1 MRNGYFIFLILLL
14 LPTTAWAQA
23 TGSLAG
29 QVVEART
36 GEPMPGVN
44 IIITELNRGAASDL
58 DGNYTIPGLP
68 PGTYDIVSRFI
79 GFKDRN
85 LTVTIS
91 AGQETTLNFQLEED
105 LLQLDEVVVTGQAAS
120 TEKRKLAANV
130 EVLNVR
136 DIEEAPVTSVD
147 QLLQGRVSGSSV
159 RLQSAQPGQGAL
171 VNFRGVTSVFS
182 SQTPVIYVD
191 GVRVDN
197 NTGTSQSLGG
207 ETTSALSELLTSDIE
222 RIEVTKGGAASTLYG
237 SDAAN
242 GVIQIFTKRGI
253 AGSPT
258 VTIRTEQGID
268 YPVSKFLLDTGFAF
282 PGTTSDP
289 EHPDFGKTS
298 FIEDNILETGHY
310 QNYYGGISGG
320 SANLTY
326 NISGRLQNG
335 DGVQPSN
342 ENSIYAMRGNI
353 QAGVSDELTASFSG
367 AYTHS
372 NFERLNNGTAIADP
386 LTTFEVGDAYFFSGA
401 DTFDEA
407 LRLFLLPEIKESVN
421 RYTFATTVRYNPS
434 ALFSSSVTAGVDSRD
449 NEQRVL
455 NPAEFDIIS
464 GNDSGSLDRFD
475 RNFVAVTLEA
485 VGTISYP
492 REGSITSDFT
502 FGAQGFREETSI
514 IQASG
519 ETFALPGTEDFDEAG
534 TIDASET
541 RSQVFNG
548 GIFFKEQVGIGDR
561 LFLNGGLRLDGNSAF
576 GEDVGLQAYPSLG
589 AAYTISEEAF
599 FDGLGI
605 FIDDLKLRVAY
616 GQTGK
621 FPTAF
626 ARDVTFQAV
635 SFRGESAPRFD
646 NPGNLDLKPEKTTTL
661 EGGFETALFD
671 NRFSINFTYY
681 TATTK
686 DALFSVP
693 EQPSTGQ
700 GTQLRNIGQ
709 IENKGVEASFNARL
723 INKRNVDLSIGATY
737 GWVENEVT
745 DMGGAADFNV
755 GGSSVRAQQR
765 VSEGHPVGEWR
776 PTTPFDSNGDGK
788 LDDSDFEFLGE
799 TPYPT
804 QTGSVN
810 LTLSLFRRWTLFALA
825 DWQTGSMVFDWGSH
839 WAQFNGLER
848 APRPTR
854 HDLDGNPIL
863 DSDGEEVK
871 FSTTQSGVSL
881 LQDGDFIKIREVSL
895 RYGLPRNLTD
905 RLGLLSAS
913 IFVQGRNLL
922 TFSRQ
927 DLVDP
932 ELAGLTSG
940 GGLQLGGE
948 QSITLSPP
956 RQIRIGIEVQFK

>member
-1 MRNGYFIFLILLL
+1 MRYVYYALLFLLL
-14 LPTTAWAQA
+14 LPATALAQA

-29 QVVEART
+29 KVTEART
-36 GEPMPGVN
+36 GEAMPGVN
-44 IIITELNRGAASDL
+44 VIITSLTRGAATNI
-58 DGNYTIPGLP
+58 DGDYDIQGLP
-68 PGTYDIVSRFI
+68 AGTYDVVAQFV
-79 GFKDRN
+79 GFKDN
-85 LTVTIS
+85 HQTATIS
-91 AGQETTLNFQLEED
+91 AGQETVLNFQMDED

-120 TEKRKLAANV
+120 TEKRKLSANV

-147 QLLQGRVSGSSV
+147 QLLQGRIAGSSV

-171 VNFRGVTSVFS
+171 VNFRGVTSVFA
-182 SQTPVIYVD
+182 SQTPVIYID

-197 NTGTSQSLGG
+197 STGTSQSLGG

-258 VTIRTEQGID
+258 VTLRTEQGVD
-268 YPVSKFLLDTGFAF
+268 LPVSKFLLDTGFAF
-282 PGTTSDP
+282 PETTTDSS
-289 EHPDFGKTS
+289 HPDFDKTS
-298 FIEDNILETGHY
+298 FIEDEILKSGHY

-320 SANLTY
+320 NAALTY
-326 NISGRLQNG
+326 NMSGRLQNG
-335 DGVQPSN
+335 TGVQPSN
-342 ENSIYAMRGNI
+342 ENSIYALRGNI
-353 QAGVSDELTASFSG
+353 QASVSEKLTASFSG

-401 DTFDEA
+401 DSFDEA
-407 LRLFLLPEIKESVN
+407 LRLFLLPSIKENVN
-421 RYTFATTVRYNPS
+421 RYIFSTQLQYRPS
-434 ALFSSSVTAGVDSRD
+434 ALFSSSLTAGVDSRD

-455 NPAEFDIIS
+455 NPSEFDIIS
-464 GNDSGSLDRFD
+464 GDDSGSLNRYD
-475 RNFVAVTLEA
+475 RNFVVVTLEA

-514 IQASG
+514 ITANG

-534 TIDASET
+534 TITASEA
-541 RSQVFNG
+541 RSQIFNG
-548 GIFFKEQVGIGDR
+548 GIFFKEQLGIGDR
-561 LFLNGGLRLDGNSAF
+561 LFINGGLRLDGNSAF
-576 GEDVGLQAYPSLG
+576 GEDVGLQAYPSVG
-589 AAYTISEEAF
+589 AAYSISEENF
-599 FDGLGI
+599 FQGI
-605 FIDDLKLRVAY
+605 RTIVNDLKLRVAY

-646 NPGNLDLKPEKTTTL
+646 NPGNLDLKPEKTTTI
-661 EGGFETALFD
+661 EGGFESALFD

-693 EQPSTGQ
+693 EQPSTGR

-709 IENKGVEASFNARL
+709 IDNKGIELAINARV
-723 INKRNVDLSIGATY
+723 INRPGLDLSLGATY

-765 VSEGHPVGEWR
+765 VSEGMPVGVWR
-776 PTTPFDSNGDGK
+776 PTIPFDSNGDGF
-788 LDDSDFEFLGE
+788 LDDSEFQFLDE

-804 QTGSVN
+804 QTGSFNVS
-810 LTLSLFRRWTLFALA
+810 LSLFRNLTFFALA
-825 DWQTGSMVFDWGSH
+825 DWQAGSRVFDWGSH

-854 HDLDGNPIL
+854 YDLDGNPIL
-863 DSDGEEVK
+863 NSDGEEVK
-871 FSTTQSGVSL
+871 FSTTQAGVAL
-881 LQDGDFIKIREVSL
+881 LQDGDFLKLREVSV
-895 RYGLPRNLTD
+895 RYGLPRQFTN

-913 IFVQGRNLL
+913 VFVTGRNLL

-956 RQIRIGIEVQFK
+956 RSFRIGLEVQFK